1 MRKKD
6 LLLLQCTYST
16 VHCINFGESG
26 FRKSFFKNW
35 LRSL

>member
-6 LLLLQCTYST
+6 VPLLQCTYST
-16 VHCINFGESG
+16 YTVFDKSG
-26 FRKSFFKNW
+26 FCKSFFKNW